1 MSGAVEAAPTAEL
14 VSLSTLEFDVLLEH
28 LGIDPPLVLR
38 VPSPGKTHS
47 HRRELVDAAWRA
59 LADRGLCGR
68 DDPLD
73 SLRRM
78 LSVLDRPSR
87 EVDGRCWLGRGVR
100 VLAAAT
106 GESDEAVLAVKEE
119 DRLWLR
125 PAAGSGLVREA
136 MSVLPEVPAGSG
148 RSVSL
153 PSADL
158 DAAASESGDDLSVLR
173 RALSSRGVRADDAD
187 VLAGMLEGVH
197 ASGQFG
203 AAVRGVSTGRRRAE
217 HVVGF
222 FDSERGRHVQL
233 RRATSSGEAWSTIA
247 PADRRVL
254 AERVAE
260 LLDDLLTG

>member
-1 MSGAVEAAPTAEL
+1 MSDAAEAAPTTGP
-14 VSLSTLEFDVLLEH
+14 VSLSALEFDVLLEH

-38 VPSPGKTHS
+38 VASPGKTHS
-47 HRRELVDAAWRA
+47 HRRELADAAWWA
-59 LADRGLCGR
+59 LAERGLCGR
-68 DDPLD
+68 DGLAE

-78 LSVLDRPSR
+78 LSVLDSPSR

-100 VLAAAT
+100 VLAAAP
-106 GESDEAVLAVKEE
+106 GESDEAVLVVKEE
-119 DRLWLR
+119 ERLWLR

-136 MSVLPEVPAGSG
+136 LSVLPEVPAGSG

-173 RALSSRGVRADDAD
+173 RALSSRGVRTDDAA

-222 FDSERGRHVQL
+222 FDSGQGRHVQL

-247 PADRRVL
+247 PADRRGLV
-254 AERVAE
+254 ERVAE
-260 LLDDLLTG
+260 LLGDPLTG